1 MMMKYISKM
10 VILLMMTLQFMSCA
24 SLQLPE
30 DSRKLIET
38 SKMTLWKS
46 QGYGVLIGLE
56 ENRVTLFDLTTV
68 SVLYKGEGT
77 LEANGRL
84 LLEGVPFG
92 RLERQSDELM
102 RFTEPDGTEI
112 LFNRIDEIP
121 ETVRITQYTKDPV
134 KTFDVFW
141 HTITEQS
148 CLLDASGMDWQAA
161 YDFIRPGIAN
171 DTKDVSLFLRL
182 AKLIVLLKDGHAF
195 ISNGETLSTGSNAY
209 PKSSWIKREREAFPA
224 RIAAYMDGGT
234 LTPLIDEKMLA
245 GTIHQN
251 IGYVNIL
258 AFEGFSENGDEDV
271 EEAVFTE
278 KLDAQLKAWE
288 SKKALIID
296 LRLNPG
302 GSDRLALALGNRL
315 TSQPLPVF
323 SKQARI
329 GGRDEFSALQERSI
343 SPASVQF
350 VGKPVIVL
358 TSGATFS
365 AGDSAAMILK
375 HPALTNITTIGETT
389 GGAFSNMLQKAL
401 PNGWTFAFSNERYFA
416 AYDGQNYEG
425 KGIAPDIELFQDKA
439 AFEQGKDNILEFAIS
454 QLEK

>member
-1 MMMKYISKM
+1 MMKYISKM
-10 VILLMMTLQFMSCA
+10 VILLLMTLQFMSCA

-30 DSRKLIET
+30 DSRKLIDT
-38 SKMTLWKS
+38 SQMTLWKS
-46 QGYGVLIGLE
+46 QGYGYLLGLQD
-56 ENRVTLFDLTTV
+56 NKVTLFDMTAV
-68 SVLYKGEGT
+68 SLLYKGEGT
-77 LEANGRL
+77 LDNGRL
-84 LLEGVPFG
+84 MVEGVPLG
-92 RLERQSDELM
+92 RLERQSDDLM

-112 LFNRIDEIP
+112 LLNRIDALPDTI
-121 ETVRITQYTKDPV
+121 RITSYTKDQSN
-134 KTFDVFW
+134 TFEVFW
-141 HTITEQS
+141 QTISEQS
-148 CLLDASGMDWQAA
+148 CLLDTSYVDWQAA
-161 YDFIRPGIAN
+161 HDAIAPGIAS
-171 DTKDVSLFLRL
+171 DTKETALFLRL
-182 AKLIVLLKDGHAF
+182 AKLIVLLKDGHAY

-209 PKSSWIKREREAFPA
+209 PKSSWIKRQREAFAA
-224 RIAAYMDGGT
+224 RIATYMDGGV
-234 LTPLIDEKMLA
+234 LTPLVEDKMLA
-245 GTIHQN
+245 GTIHGD

-258 AFEGFSENGDEDV
+258 AFEGFSDNGDEDV

-288 SKKALIID
+288 SKKALLID

-329 GGRDEFSALQERSI
+329 GGRDEYSELQERSI
-343 SPASVQF
+343 VPDGVQF
-350 VGKPVIVL
+350 LDKPVIVL

-365 AGDSAAMILK
+365 AADVAAMILK
-375 HPALTNITTIGETT
+375 HPALRNITTIGETT
-389 GGAFSNMLQKAL
+389 GGGFSNMLEKTL
-401 PNGWTFAFSNERYFA
+401 PNGWTIALSNERMFA

-454 QLEK
+454 SIEK